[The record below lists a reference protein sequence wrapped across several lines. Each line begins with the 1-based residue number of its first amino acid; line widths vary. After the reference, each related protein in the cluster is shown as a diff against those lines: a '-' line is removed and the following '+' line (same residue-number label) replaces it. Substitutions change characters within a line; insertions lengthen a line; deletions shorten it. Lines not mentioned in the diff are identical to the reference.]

1 MTAELDCARARPLL
15 VDDHRG
21 RLDPATAA
29 ALATHLDGCADCR
42 HEDAVERV
50 LTEQLE
56 QKLPQYA
63 APLALK
69 RRLAASVPPG
79 GRARLAPRRGAARW
93 WARAATAAVVA
104 VAGALLLLWLA
115 VPSTPRSLTVE
126 AVNDHLRILAR
137 ARPLDVESGD
147 VHQVRPWFGGRLD
160 FAPVIAFG
168 GDAEFPLR
176 GSTVDYFL
184 DRRAAV
190 VVYGRRLH
198 TITLLVF
205 RADALPWPRGAGA
218 VATQERGFN
227 VRLWRANGL
236 GYALVS
242 DLDAVELAR
251 LATRLGG

>member
-1 MTAELDCARARPLL
+1 MTPPLDCTHARDLL
-15 VDDHRG
+15 IDDHRG
-21 RLDPATAA
+21 RLDPAAIA
-29 ALATHLDGCADCR
+29 ALAAHLDGCDDCR

-56 QKLPQYA
+56 QRLPQYA

-69 RRLAASVPPG
+69 RRLATQVSG
-79 GRARLAPRRGAARW
+79 APRPAPAGRRVWRW
-93 WARAATAAVVA
+93 ALAATAA
-104 VAGALLLLWLA
+104 ALLIGGLGLPWLA
-115 VPSTPRSLTVE
+115 APDRRQELAAE
-126 AVNDHLRILAR
+126 AVNDHLRLLAR
-137 ARPLDVESGD
+137 TTPLDVESGD
-147 VHQVRPWFGGRLD
+147 VHQVRPSFAGRLD
-160 FAPVIAFG
+160 FAPVVAFG

-176 GSTVDYFL
+176 GSTVEYFL

-198 TITLLVF
+198 TVTLLVF
-205 RADALPWPRGAGA
+205 RADGLPWPRGAGT

-227 VRLWRANGL
+227 VRLWRAQGL

-242 DLDAVELAR
+242 DLDAAELAR